1 MSLDNQDQNKSPSPE
16 EIQKQI
22 DDAVAERLA
31 KLKSNLDSAYS
42 SRDEAVKKLAQL
54 EAEAKDRELK
64 QLEAEGKHKEV
75 AEMKLVAL
83 QEQLSI
89 SQKKITELT
98 RDAAVR
104 DSLVGLDFR
113 NDRSQQ
119 MAYRDVLDQ
128 LVQDSN
134 GNWVHKTG
142 VSIKD
147 FVSSFSKDEE
157 NSFLFKPKQSSGGGS
172 QDHRQTDGKPLQKK
186 ITEMTSQELIAAAQ
200 AGQLGQF
207 SM

>member
-172 QDHRQTDGKPLQKK
+172 QDHRQSDGKPLQKK